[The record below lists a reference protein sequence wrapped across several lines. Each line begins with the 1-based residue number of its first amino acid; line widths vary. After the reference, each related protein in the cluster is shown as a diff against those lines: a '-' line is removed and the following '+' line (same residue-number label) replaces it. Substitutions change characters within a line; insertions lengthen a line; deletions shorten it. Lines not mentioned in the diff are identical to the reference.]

1 MRLTILALA
10 ITTAAT
16 AQTYFPPK
24 GSWETKTPQQ
34 LNANPYK
41 IQEAIDS
48 AKAAENTDDRDLAVA
63 QLEDFWREPYLEA
76 QGPFG
81 KRGDPTGLIIYK
93 GYIIGQWGDPEAV
106 EMTNSVTKSFLSTTV
121 GLAIAAKK
129 IKSVND
135 TVAAYMAPIEIYQQ
149 PNLYE
154 PFNTPHNRQITWD
167 NLLRQTSDWEG
178 TLWGIPDWADRPEKT
193 ARQAIERKRNP
204 PGEVW
209 KYNDVRVNALALAAT
224 NVWRRPL
231 PEVLKEDIMD
241 PIGASDT
248 WRWMGYKNS
257 WIVID
262 GRVIQSVSGGGH
274 FGGGMFINAYDM
286 ARFGLLTAR
295 NGKWEDKQLIAEN
308 WIKQARTP
316 TTANVTYGYMNWF
329 LNTNNK
335 LFPSAP
341 KQAFAHI
348 GNGRNIIYV
357 DPEHDLVIVARWI
370 ISEAKMD
377 NVIKAVEQAI
387 STSSG
392 QKLP

>member
-1 MRLTILALA
+1 MGKKD
-10 ITTAAT
+10 
-16 AQTYFPPK
+16 P
-24 GSWETKTPQQ
+24 EQ
-34 LNANPYK
+34 LNVDSRK
-41 IQEAIDS
+41 IAEAIDS

-81 KRGDPTGLIIYK
+81 KRGDPTGLIIYR
-93 GYIIGQWGDPEAV
+93 GYIIDQWGDPAAV

-121 GLAIAAKK
+121 GLAVDAKK

-135 TVAAYMAPIEIYQQ
+135 TAATYMAPIEIYQQ

-154 PFNTPHNRQITWD
+154 PFNTAHNRQITWD
-167 NLLRQTSDWEG
+167 DMLRQTGDWEG

-193 ARQAIERKRNP
+193 AKQAP
-204 PGEVW
+204 PGSA
-209 KYNDVRVNALALAAT
+209 KGSDHGPH
-224 NVWRRPL
+224 RRL
-231 PEVLKEDIMD
+231 RHLV
-241 PIGASDT
+241 
-248 WRWMGYKNS
+248 
-257 WIVID
+257 
-262 GRVIQSVSGGGH
+262 
-274 FGGGMFINAYDM
+274 
-286 ARFGLLTAR
+286 RFGLLTAR
-295 NGKWEDKQLIAEN
+295 NGKWENRQLISQS
-308 WIKQARTP
+308 WIKNARTP
-316 TTANVTYGYMNWF
+316 TTANDTYGYMNWF

-341 KQAFAHI
+341 KEAFAHI
-348 GNGRNIIYV
+348 GNGRNIIFV

-370 ISEAKMD
+370 ISQAKMD